1 MVKGVSFFLIPTNG
15 LRLCSNNEGKALFRC
30 VPSMERTFLSK
41 KEYIM
46 SKFINE
52 LNNNGSPDPENNV
65 FADIWKQ
72 YERVVLHSLITSFGL
87 DFLVRDQHGG
97 DVDTVRGV
105 RAGVYKNPDNA
116 AAYEARGEY
125 NSSAYH
131 TDPRYVSKV
140 KTAKDAYSADFT
152 TVDDAYVPGRKLHFT
167 TAASAR
173 NAGADVGTAGRANLD
188 HVVAAKEIHDDA
200 GRVLAGVDGVDL
212 ANSGYNLRF
221 TNEQLN
227 KSKRDDSVETVIA
240 RGVKGEPLPE
250 EVADRMR
257 QEDAQAR
264 AHMDENINRAY
275 YSSARFLGDTAIAAC
290 QRGVEMGIRQA
301 VGFYF
306 LEVWIACEEELKG
319 VNTHC
324 EIGTLLQAIKRG
336 IAKGSENALKNYKDL
351 FRNFGEG
358 FIAGAMASV
367 TTTLINIFITTDKNT
382 VRYIRQ
388 ASASIVQAGNI
399 LLINP
404 NNLLVGDQLKAATIT
419 LATGASVIAGTAV
432 GSLIERTPIYS
443 IPEVGQFV
451 QTFCSVLVSG
461 LLSCTLLIMLDRS
474 KFVNRL
480 VAEMNKYQ
488 DANRSYLMLAEDFA
502 RIAAELEGYDI
513 RQFHIEVAQYRDITT
528 RIEAAMDEEE
538 LESLMV
544 SIYTTFDI
552 DLPWGD
558 DIDSFM
564 SNPNNKLVFK

>member
-1 MVKGVSFFLIPTNG
+1 M
-15 LRLCSNNEGKALFRC
+15 
-30 VPSMERTFLSK
+30 
-41 KEYIM
+41 
-46 SKFINE
+46 
-52 LNNNGSPDPENNV
+52 
-65 FADIWKQ
+65 
-72 YERVVLHSLITSFGL
+72 LHSLITSFGL
-87 DFLVRDQHGG
+87 DFLVHDQHGG

-105 RAGVYKNPDNA
+105 REGVYKNPDNA
-116 AAYEARGEY
+116 AAYEARGAY
-125 NSSAYH
+125 DSVAYH

-140 KTAKDAYSADFT
+140 RTARAAYNADGT
-152 TVDDAYVPGRKLHFT
+152 TVADAYVLGRKLHFT
-167 TAASAR
+167 RAS
-173 NAGADVGTAGRANLD
+173 GIGTTGRANLD

-200 GRVLAGVDGVDL
+200 GRVLAGIDGVDL
-212 ANSGYNLRF
+212 ANSEYNLRF

-227 KSKRDDSVETVIA
+227 KSKGEASVDTVIE
-240 RGVKGEPLPE
+240 RGVKGEPLPT
-250 EVADRMR
+250 EVAERMR
-257 QEDAQAR
+257 EEDAQAR
-264 AHMDENINRAY
+264 AHMDEEINRAY
-275 YSSARFLGDTAIAAC
+275 YSSARFLGDAAMAAC

-319 VNTHC
+319 IDAHC
-324 EIGTLLQAIKRG
+324 EIGTIIAAIKTG
-336 IAKGSENALKNYKDL
+336 VAKGSENALENYKDL

-432 GSLIERTPIYS
+432 GNLIEKTPIYS

-474 KFVNRL
+474 KFVNRV

-488 DANRSYLMLAEDFA
+488 DASRSYIMLAEDFA
-502 RIAAELEGYDI
+502 HIAAELEGYDI
-513 RQFHIEVAQYRDITT
+513 RQFHIEVAQYGDITS

-538 LESLMV
+538 LETLMV
-544 SIYTTFDI
+544 SVYIAFGI
-552 DLPWGD
+552 DLPWGN
-558 DIDSFM
+558 DIDSFIG
-564 SNPNNKLVFK
+564 NPTNILVFK

>member
-1 MVKGVSFFLIPTNG
+1 
-15 LRLCSNNEGKALFRC
+15 
-30 VPSMERTFLSK
+30 
-41 KEYIM
+41 M
-46 SKFINE
+46 SEFINE
-52 LNNNGSPDPENNV
+52 LNNSVSPDPENNV

-105 RAGVYKNPDNA
+105 REGIYKNPDNV
-116 AAYEARGEY
+116 AAYAARGDY
-125 NSSAYH
+125 DSIAYH

-140 KTAKDAYSADFT
+140 RSARAAYNADGT
-152 TVDDAYVPGRKLHFT
+152 TVADAYVPGRKLHFT
-167 TAASAR
+167 KAS
-173 NAGADVGTAGRANLD
+173 GVGTTGRANLD

-212 ANSGYNLRF
+212 ANSDYNLRF

-227 KSKRDDSVETVIA
+227 KSKGDASVDTVIE

-250 EVADRMR
+250 EVAERMR
-257 QEDAQAR
+257 AEDQQAR
-264 AHMDENINRAY
+264 AHMDEEINRAY
-275 YSSARFLGDTAIAAC
+275 YSSARFLGDAAAAAC
-290 QRGVEMGIRQA
+290 KRGVEMGIRQA

-306 LEVWIACEEELKG
+306 LEVWIACEEEFK
-319 VNTHC
+319 NIDSHC
-324 EIGTLLQAIKRG
+324 EIGTVLTAIKNG
-336 IAKGSENALKNYKDL
+336 VAKGSENALKNYKEL

-388 ASASIVQAGNI
+388 ASASIVQAGSI

-404 NNLLVGDQLKAATIT
+404 NNLLVGEQIKAATIT
-419 LATGASVIAGTAV
+419 LATGASVIAGTYV
-432 GSLIERTPIYS
+432 GGLIEKTPIYG

-474 KFVNRL
+474 RFVNRL

-488 DANRSYLMLAEDFA
+488 DASRSYAVLAEDFA

-513 RQFHIEVAQYRDITT
+513 REFHIEVARYGDITE
-528 RIEAAMDEEE
+528 RIEASIDTEE
-538 LESLMV
+538 LQSLMV
-544 SIYTTFDI
+544 SVYTAFNIDI
-552 DLPWGD
+552 PWGD
-558 DIDSFM
+558 DVDSFM
-564 SNPNNKLVFK
+564 SNPTNKLVFN

>member
-1 MVKGVSFFLIPTNG
+1 
-15 LRLCSNNEGKALFRC
+15 
-30 VPSMERTFLSK
+30 
-41 KEYIM
+41 M
-46 SKFINE
+46 SEFINE
-52 LNNNGSPDPENNV
+52 LKTSVSPDPENNV

-105 RAGVYKNPDNA
+105 REGIYKNPDNA
-116 AAYEARGEY
+116 AAYAARGEY
-125 NSSAYH
+125 DAHAYH
-131 TDPRYVSKV
+131 TDPRYISKV
-140 KTAKDAYSADFT
+140 KAAKDSYKKDFT
-152 TVDDAYVPGRKLHFT
+152 PIDDAYVPGRKLHFT
-167 TAASAR
+167 TASVAR
-173 NAGADVGTAGRANLD
+173 NAGATVDTLGRANLD
-188 HVVAAKEIHDDA
+188 HVVSAKETHDDA

-212 ANSGYNLRF
+212 ANSEYNLRW
-221 TNEQLN
+221 TNETLN
-227 KSKRDDSVETVIA
+227 KSKGSDSVETVIE

-250 EVADRMR
+250 EVAERMR
-257 QEDAQAR
+257 EEDAQAR
-264 AHMDENINRAY
+264 SHMDEEINRAY
-275 YSSARFLGDTAIAAC
+275 YSSARFLGDAAMAAC
-290 QRGVEMGIRQA
+290 QRGIEMGIRQA

-319 VNTHC
+319 INAHC
-324 EIGTLLQAIKRG
+324 EIGTLIAAIKTG
-336 IAKGSENALKNYKDL
+336 VEKGSENALKNYNEL

-432 GSLIERTPIYS
+432 GNLIEKTPIYS

-474 KFVNRL
+474 KFVNRV

-488 DANRSYLMLAEDFA
+488 DASRSYIMLAEDFA

-513 RQFHIEVAQYRDITT
+513 RQFHIEVAQFGGITS
-528 RIEAAMDEEE
+528 RIEAATDEEE
-538 LESLMV
+538 LASLLV
-544 SIYTTFDI
+544 SVYTAFDI
-552 DLPWGD
+552 DMPWGD

-564 SNPNNKLVFK
+564 SNPRNKLVFK

>member
-1 MVKGVSFFLIPTNG
+1 
-15 LRLCSNNEGKALFRC
+15 
-30 VPSMERTFLSK
+30 
-41 KEYIM
+41 M

-52 LNNNGSPDPENNV
+52 LNNNVSPDPENNV

-116 AAYEARGEY
+116 AAYEARGAY
-125 NSSAYH
+125 DAHAYH
-131 TDPRYVSKV
+131 ADPRYLSKA
-140 KTAKDAYSADFT
+140 KAAKDAYNVDFT
-152 TVDDAYVPGRKLHFT
+152 PIDDAYVPGRKLHFT
-167 TAASAR
+167 TAAGAR
-173 NAGADVGTAGRANLD
+173 HAGETVSTLGRANLD
-188 HVVAAKEIHDDA
+188 HVIAAKEIHDDA

-212 ANSGYNLRF
+212 ANSEYNLRW
-221 TNEQLN
+221 TNEALN
-227 KSKRDDSVETVIA
+227 KSKGSDSVETVIE

-250 EVADRMR
+250 EVAERMR
-257 QEDAQAR
+257 EEDAQAR
-264 AHMDENINRAY
+264 AHIDEEINRAY
-275 YSSARFLGDTAIAAC
+275 YSSARFLGDAAVAAC
-290 QRGVEMGIRQA
+290 KRGVEMGIRQA

-319 VNTHC
+319 IDSHC
-324 EIGTLLQAIKRG
+324 EIGTVITAIKTG
-336 IAKGSENALKNYKDL
+336 VAKGSESALKNYKDL

-404 NNLLVGDQLKAATIT
+404 HNLLVGDQLKAATIT

-432 GSLIERTPIYS
+432 GSLIEKTPIYS
-443 IPEVGQFV
+443 IPEVGQFI

-474 KFVNRL
+474 KFVNHI

-488 DANRSYLMLAEDFA
+488 DASRSYMMLAEDFA

-513 RQFHIEVAQYRDITT
+513 RQFHIEVARYGDITT

-538 LESLMV
+538 LERLMV
-544 SIYTTFDI
+544 SVYTAFDI
-552 DLPWGD
+552 DMPWSD
-558 DIDSFM
+558 DIDAFM
-564 SNPNNKLVFK
+564 SNPTNKLVFK

>member
-1 MVKGVSFFLIPTNG
+1 
-15 LRLCSNNEGKALFRC
+15 
-30 VPSMERTFLSK
+30 
-41 KEYIM
+41 M

-52 LNNNGSPDPENNV
+52 LNSSVSPDPENNV

-87 DFLVRDQHGG
+87 DFLVHDQHGG
-97 DVDTVRGV
+97 DVDTVRSV
-105 RAGVYKNPDNA
+105 RTGVYKNPDNA
-116 AAYEARGEY
+116 AAYEARGAY
-125 NSSAYH
+125 DSIAYH

-140 KTAKDAYSADFT
+140 RTARSAYNADGT
-152 TVDDAYVPGRKLHFT
+152 TVADAYVPGRKLHFT
-167 TAASAR
+167 KAA
-173 NAGADVGTAGRANLD
+173 GVGTTGRANLD
-188 HVVAAKEIHDDA
+188 HVVSAKEIHDDA

-212 ANSGYNLRF
+212 ANSDYNLRF

-227 KSKRDDSVETVIA
+227 KSKGEASVDTVIE
-240 RGVKGEPLPE
+240 RGVKGEPLPK
-250 EVADRMR
+250 EVAERMR
-257 QEDAQAR
+257 EEDSQAR
-264 AHMDENINRAY
+264 AHMDEEINRAY
-275 YSSARFLGDTAIAAC
+275 YSSARFLGDAAVAAC
-290 QRGVEMGIRQA
+290 KRGVEMGIRQA

-306 LEVWIACEEELKG
+306 LEVWIACEEEFKDIDA
-319 VNTHC
+319 HC
-324 EIGTLLQAIKRG
+324 EIGTVIAAIKTG
-336 IAKGSENALKNYKDL
+336 VAKGSENALKNYKDL

-432 GSLIERTPIYS
+432 GSLIEKTPIYS

-461 LLSCTLLIMLDRS
+461 LLSCTLLVMLDRS
-474 KFVNRL
+474 KFVNHI
-480 VAEMNKYQ
+480 VTEMNKYQ
-488 DANRSYLMLAEDFA
+488 DASRSYMMLAEDFA

-513 RQFHIEVAQYRDITT
+513 RQFHIEVARYRDITT

-538 LESLMV
+538 LECLMV
-544 SIYTTFDI
+544 SIYTAFDI
-552 DLPWGD
+552 DMPWDD
-558 DIDSFM
+558 DIDTFM
-564 SNPNNKLVFK
+564 SNPTNKLVFK